1 MTQAQGIQTFDQSVA
16 AGLGPDVALELPAD
30 QQYRGTLWPNPA
42 DNISNHSAEG
52 APWVPAAGTM
62 NQPYDANKDTSG
74 VNPLSYSVHDGYV
87 LPFNAGVVRDART
100 GVEVRGPLN
109 TGPHAADLIERSLP
123 SEVGNTNYPLLDIP
137 DYYDAK
143 QGLHEQRHITESQWD
158 PETGKRVNTPD
169 QVSAPNDIFN
179 AHVDTTP
186 RQIGYQVPALLN
198 WNWPSASTFPTT
210 AEGNYGVSGHIPD
223 MSQRPAGSVVAGQP
237 DYPSVASPG
246 YGAAMPA
253 MDYYGGF

>member
-62 NQPYDANKDTSG
+62 NQPYDANKNTGG

-109 TGPHAADLIERSLP
+109 TGPHAADLVETSGSP
-123 SEVGNTNYPLLDIP
+123 TGNRALQVTGNGQVPFWVDFDGTIHLGVWNANTSDI
-137 DYYDAK
+137 ARLFTTLAGLNLTG
-143 QGLHEQRHITESQWD
+143 QGAGNGTLILGSA
-158 PETGKRVNTPD
+158 TGGVNTGAAASVLTPTLGAAA
-169 QVSAPNDIFN
+169 QLS
-179 AHVDTTP
+179 DTT
-186 RQIGYQVPALLN
+186 R
-198 WNWPSASTFPTT
+198 
-210 AEGNYGVSGHIPD
+210 
-223 MSQRPAGSVVAGQP
+223 
-237 DYPSVASPG
+237 
-246 YGAAMPA
+246 
-253 MDYYGGF
+253 